1 MRIAWGAADMKNT
14 KDMGNNTKRMAL
26 AAMLSAIGVAF
37 LMIGSVLQVLDIS
50 SAAIAGLVIV
60 IAVIEIRG
68 KYPMLI
74 YFAISLIS
82 LLILPN
88 RFPAI
93 FFILFGGIYP
103 IFKAQFE
110 RFHPAVSW
118 TLKFSMF
125 NMVLWFLIFLVRLLI
140 ARESLVLGENPWFLE
155 NFEIVV
161 FLLANLAFLL
171 YDIVMTKI
179 ILLYIVKARK
189 LLRRENYF

>member
-1 MRIAWGAADMKNT
+1 M
-14 KDMGNNTKRMAL
+14 
-26 AAMLSAIGVAF
+26 SAIGVVF
-37 LMIGSVLQVLDIS
+37 LLIGSVLQVLDIS

-68 KYPMLI
+68 KYPVLI
-74 YFAISLIS
+74 YFAVSLIS

-93 FFILFGGIYP
+93 FFILFGGLYP
-103 IFKAQFE
+103 IFKAHFE
-110 RFHPAVSW
+110 RFHPVVSW

-125 NMVLWFLIFLVRLLI
+125 NMVLWFLIFLVRFLI
-140 ARESLVLGENPWFLE
+140 SRETIVPQENLWFLE
-155 NFEIVV
+155 NFRIVV
-161 FLLANLAFLL
+161 FLVANLAFLL

-189 LLRRENYF
+189 LLKRENYF